1 MRYLWTECWMR
12 IAVIALIGSA
22 VCAGCNRG
30 PELAPVSGKVTY
42 KGEPLK
48 HGNIL
53 FQPFTGPP
61 AKGEIG
67 SDGSFTLST
76 IKNND
81 GAVIGKHRVQ
91 VICTA
96 PQAKPANP
104 DEEIPSAKS
113 LIPEKYSNYVT
124 SEIAVEVVK
133 GGGPYLIELK

>member
-1 MRYLWTECWMR
+1 MRRTRTQSPMAMAAIL
-12 IAVIALIGSA
+12 VIVSA
-22 VCAGCNRG
+22 ILAGCSRG
-30 PELAPVSGKVTY
+30 PELAPASGKVTY
-42 KGEPLK
+42 KGQPLK

-53 FQPFTGPP
+53 FQPSAGPP

-67 SDGSFTLST
+67 PDGSFSLST
-76 IKNND
+76 FKNND

-104 DEEIPSAKS
+104 DEEVPSAKS

-124 SEIAVEVVK
+124 SEITVDVVK